1 MPASLRRCTVL
12 LLFLLL
18 VFLLLAPGSALAVEP
33 RPFDARYRLEVA
45 GWPSTTVEHRLSR
58 DGTHWQSD
66 MRAAISVARGH
77 ERSWFIAGETI
88 RSLHY
93 ASGYSLLGIGKD
105 YELGRQ
111 ALARLP
117 DRQTALFDLS
127 RRAVADDC
135 HTPCPLRYLD
145 HRGREERVDYRRL
158 DRRTLE
164 LPAGRF
170 EAVRVE
176 VTEPDAPERRMV
188 FSFHPGMPGLLL
200 AMEYHRDGE
209 RRSRL
214 ALTGLAP
221 ASAEPA
227 SSPKGD

>member
-1 MPASLRRCTVL
+1 MPAPLRRCAAL
-12 LLFLLL
+12 LLLLLL
-18 VFLLLAPGSALAVEP
+18 VAGSALAAEP

-45 GWPSTTVEHRLSR
+45 GWPSTTIEHRLSR

-77 ERSWFIAGETI
+77 ERSRFIAGEAI

-93 ASGYSLLGIGKD
+93 ASGYSLLGIGKE
-105 YELGRQ
+105 YELDRE

-117 DRQTALFDLS
+117 DRQTALFELS

-135 HTPCPLRYLD
+135 ASPCRLRYLD

-158 DRRTLE
+158 NRRVLE

-176 VTEPDAPERRMV
+176 ITEPDEPGRRIV
-188 FSFHPGMPGLLL
+188 FSFHPAVPGLLL

-214 ALTGLAP
+214 ALTDLTLAAAGL
-221 ASAEPA
+221 A
-227 SSPKGD
+227 SSPKGN

>member
-1 MPASLRRCTVL
+1 MPAPLRRCAAL
-12 LLFLLL
+12 I
-18 VFLLLAPGSALAVEP
+18 LLLAAGSALAAEP

-45 GWPSTTVEHRLSR
+45 GWPSTTVAHRLSH

-66 MRAAISVARGH
+66 MRAALSVARGH
-77 ERSWFIAGETI
+77 ERSRFIAGEAI

-93 ASGYSLLGIGKD
+93 DSGYSLLGIGKD
-105 YELGRQ
+105 YELDRE
-111 ALARLP
+111 ALAGLP

-135 HTPCPLRYLD
+135 DTPCRLRYLD
-145 HRGREERVDYRRL
+145 HRGREERVDYRHL
-158 DRRTLE
+158 DRRMLE

-176 VTEPDAPERRMV
+176 VTEPDAPGRRMV
-188 FSFHPGMPGLLL
+188 FSFHPDVPGLLL

-214 ALTGLAP
+214 ALTDLTLAH
-221 ASAEPA
+221 AELA
-227 SSPKGD
+227 SSPKGN

>member
-1 MPASLRRCTVL
+1 MPAPLRRCAALIL
-12 LLFLLL
+12 L
-18 VFLLLAPGSALAVEP
+18 LLLAAGSALAAEP

-45 GWPSTTVEHRLSR
+45 GWPSTTIEHRLSR
-58 DGTHWQSD
+58 DGTLWQSD
-66 MRAAISVARGH
+66 MRAAIAVARGH
-77 ERSWFIAGETI
+77 ERSRFIAGEAI

-105 YELGRQ
+105 YELDRQ

-135 HTPCPLRYLD
+135 DTPCRLRYLD
-145 HRGREERVDYRRL
+145 HRGREERVEYRRL

-170 EAVRVE
+170 ETVRVE
-176 VTEPDAPERRMV
+176 VTEPDSPERRMV
-188 FSFHPGMPGLLL
+188 FSFHPDVPGLLL
-200 AMEYHRDGE
+200 AVEYHRDGE

-214 ALTGLAP
+214 ALTGLTLAG
-221 ASAEPA
+221 AQPA
-227 SSPKGD
+227 SSPKGN

>member
-1 MPASLRRCTVL
+1 MPTPLRRCAALAL
-12 LLFLLL
+12 LLLL
-18 VFLLLAPGSALAVEP
+18 VAGSALAAEP

-66 MRAAISVARGH
+66 MRATISVARGH
-77 ERSWFIAGETI
+77 ERSRFIAGEGI

-93 ASGYSLLGIGKD
+93 ASGYSLLGIVKA
-105 YELGRQ
+105 YELDRE

-117 DRQTALFDLS
+117 DRQTALFELS

-135 HTPCPLRYLD
+135 DSPCRLRYLD

-158 DRRTLE
+158 DRRMLE

-176 VTEPDAPERRMV
+176 VIEPDDPDRRIV
-188 FSFHPGMPGLLL
+188 FSFHPAVPGLLL
-200 AMEYHRDGE
+200 AMEYHRDGAQ
-209 RRSRL
+209 RSRL
-214 ALTGLAP
+214 ALTDLTLATAGL
-221 ASAEPA
+221 A
-227 SSPKGD
+227 SSPKGN

>member
-1 MPASLRRCTVL
+1 MPALLRRCAALAL
-12 LLFLLL
+12 LLLL
-18 VFLLLAPGSALAVEP
+18 VAGSALAAEP
-33 RPFDARYRLEVA
+33 RPFDARYRLEVT
-45 GWPSTTVEHRLSR
+45 GWPSTTVKHRLSR

-77 ERSWFIAGETI
+77 ERSRFIAGDAT

-93 ASGYSLLGIGKD
+93 ASGYSLLGIGKE
-105 YELGRQ
+105 YELDRE

-117 DRQTALFDLS
+117 DRQTALFELS

-135 HTPCPLRYLD
+135 ASPCRLRYLD

-158 DRRTLE
+158 DRRMLE

-176 VTEPDAPERRMV
+176 VTEPDEPDRRMV
-188 FSFHPGMPGLLL
+188 FSFHPGVPGLLL
-200 AMEYHRDGE
+200 AMEYHRDGAQ
-209 RRSRL
+209 RSRL
-214 ALTGLAP
+214 ALTDLTLAAAGL
-221 ASAEPA
+221 A
-227 SSPKGD
+227 SSPKGN

>member
-1 MPASLRRCTVL
+1 MPAPLRRCAALAL
-12 LLFLLL
+12 LLLL
-18 VFLLLAPGSALAVEP
+18 VAGSALAAEP

-66 MRAAISVARGH
+66 MRAAIAVARGH
-77 ERSWFIAGETI
+77 ERSRFIAGEAI

-93 ASGYSLLGIGKD
+93 DSGYSLLGIGKA
-105 YELGRQ
+105 YELDRE

-117 DRQTALFDLS
+117 DRQTALFELS

-135 HTPCPLRYLD
+135 DPTCRLRYLD

-176 VTEPDAPERRMV
+176 VTEPDDPDRRMV
-188 FSFHPGMPGLLL
+188 FSFHPGVPGLLL
-200 AMEYHRDGE
+200 AMEYHHDGE

-214 ALTGLAP
+214 ALTDLTLAAAGL
-221 ASAEPA
+221 A
-227 SSPKGD
+227 SSPKGN